1 MSDEKKTVKKPTKVV
16 KKVAAEKPAKKAVEG
31 GVQLKD
37 LAKEAKLTGANA
49 RAKLRAAG
57 LKPDGRWT
65 WKKGSGDLSK
75 ARKALG
81 L

>member
-1 MSDEKKTVKKPTKVV
+1 MSDEKKPVKKPAKIV
-16 KKVAAEKPAKKAVEG
+16 KKAAAAKPDG
-31 GVQLKD
+31 GVSLKD
-37 LAKEAKLTGANA
+37 LAKEAKLTGSNA

-57 LKPDGRWT
+57 LKPDGRWSF
-65 WKKGSGDLSK
+65 KKGSGDLSK

>member
-1 MSDEKKTVKKPTKVV
+1 MSDETKKPVKKPTKV
-16 KKVAAEKPAKKAVEG
+16 AKKPEKKGSEG
-31 GVQLKD
+31 GVSLKE
-37 LAKEAKLTGANA
+37 LAKEAKVSGPNA

-57 LKPDGRWT
+57 LKPDGRWVF
-65 WKKGSGDLSK
+65 KKGSGDLSK

>member
-1 MSDEKKTVKKPTKVV
+1 MSEDKKPKKVV
-16 KKVAAEKPAKKAVEG
+16 KKAEAKKADKVEA
-31 GVQLKD
+31 GVSLKD
-37 LAKEAKLTGANA
+37 LAKESKLTGSNA

-57 LKPDGRWT
+57 LKPDGRWS
-65 WKKGSGDLSK
+65 WKKGSGDLAK